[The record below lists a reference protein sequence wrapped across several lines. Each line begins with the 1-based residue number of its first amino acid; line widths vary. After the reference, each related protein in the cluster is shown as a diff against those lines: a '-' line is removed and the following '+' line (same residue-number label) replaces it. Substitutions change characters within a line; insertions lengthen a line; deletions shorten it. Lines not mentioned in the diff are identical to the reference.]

1 MSVSKAIKQFKLG
14 NPIIVFDHES
24 RENEG
29 DIVLSA
35 QHATPENISG
45 QIQGCCSS
53 SRGPATPAAA
63 AARTS

>member
-1 MSVSKAIKQFKLG
+1 MSVSMAIKQFKLG

-35 QHATPENISG
+35 QHATPEKINWITVLG
-45 QIQGCCSS
+45 G
-53 SRGPATPAAA
+53 
-63 AARTS
+63 